1 MITMILK
8 ESQTIADVFP
18 ARSAEPSL
26 QERWK
31 SLETWIQTS
40 APEKLR
46 TAYNQIEVGQVQV
59 VSDEEAEQIKH
70 YYTTRNND

>member
-1 MITMILK
+1 MILK
-8 ESQTIADVFP
+8 ESQKIVDASP
-18 ARSAEPSL
+18 PRSAAPSL

-46 TAYNQIEVGQVQV
+46 TAYNQMEVGPVQV